1 MGSVGGAVRW
11 VVDGVRHAL
20 IKHQLCEDG
29 ARSLLACAECESP
42 CRYGI
47 QALREM
53 DRRKLRGLLC
63 GGDCGTC
70 RQPCNLRKI
79 VLDRGIR
86 CGQTSAWLEIALRPQ
101 KKARDAARTQDA
113 KC

>member
-1 MGSVGGAVRW
+1 MGRVRSIVRW
-11 VVDGVRHAL
+11 VVDGMRPAL

-29 ARSLLACAECESP
+29 AGSLLACAECESP
-42 CRYGI
+42 CWYGI

-53 DRRKLRGLLC
+53 DRRKLRVLLC

-86 CGQTSAWLEIALRPQ
+86 CGQTSEWLEIALRPQ
-101 KKARDAARTQDA
+101 KKAREAARTQDV